1 MKRYS
6 KVLCVASRGRGDN
19 NAQHFEARTDGCTST
34 ITSVAK
40 DNYLMEIE
48 TPYFRQL
55 QEQGIRLP
63 AVLCRMRTDE
73 GRDKQKQGIEA
84 FRYKFLTPRTDGIC
98 NTLTGVQKD
107 NLIMT
112 TNNKPDMEYH
122 PNPTKEDLL
131 EYFGQRIRI
140 RKMVPTEAFRL
151 MSVSDDDIEKIQS
164 YPFRS
169 YKEREEAIAK
179 ADKKELARIKRESIC
194 KTAQYALAG
203 NSIVVDCL
211 YHIFRTLYT
220 PNQPENECKPQVK
233 QLTIFDYL

>member
-1 MKRYS
+1 ME
-6 KVLCVASRGRGDN
+6 KVMCVASRGRGES
-19 NAQHFEARTDGCTST
+19 NAQRFEARTDGCTST

-48 TPYFRQL
+48 TPYNRQL

-63 AVLCRMRTDE
+63 AVLCQIRTDE
-73 GRDKQKQGIEA
+73 GREKRKQGIEV

-112 TNNKPDMEYH
+112 TTNKPDMEYR

-140 RKMVPTEAFRL
+140 RKMVPTEALRL
-151 MSVSDDDIEKIQS
+151 MDVDDSDIEKM
-164 YPFRS
+164 
-169 YKEREEAIAK
+169 KAAGIAK
-179 ADKKELARIKRESIC
+179 TNLYK
-194 KTAQYALAG
+194 LAG
-203 NSIVVDCL
+203 NSIVVSCL
-211 YHIFRTLYT
+211 YHIFRTMFI
-220 PNQPENECKPQVK
+220 PGQPENESKPKIK
-233 QLTIFDYL
+233 QFTIFDYL